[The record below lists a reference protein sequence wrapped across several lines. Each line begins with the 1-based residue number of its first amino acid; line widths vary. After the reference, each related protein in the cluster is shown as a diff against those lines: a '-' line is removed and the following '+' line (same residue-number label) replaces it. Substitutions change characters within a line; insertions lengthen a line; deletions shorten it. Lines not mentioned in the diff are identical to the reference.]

1 MGLNEVERR
10 PRLIP
15 GGGAGCCAKVEL
27 LCSNGAEGGETQAEN
42 RSWREEM
49 ISMRQRMGRNEER
62 LRRLHQGQRIH
73 VHETGGLGDFPSL
86 EVGHCSGEDSC
97 EERALWGFQEELEAM
112 LLL

>member
-1 MGLNEVERR
+1 MDFNEFARG

-15 GGGAGCCAKVEL
+15 GIGPGCCTKVEL
-27 LCSNGAEGGETQAEN
+27 LCGNGAEGGETQAEN

-73 VHETGGLGDFPSL
+73 VREHGGFGDFLAL

-97 EERALWGFQEELEAM
+97 EERAL
-112 LLL
+112 